1 MNKIPN
7 FQSQPLTP
15 TMGTPFLSCRR
26 IKKSYVQGAWEL
38 HILKGIDLDIRQGES
53 ICIVGSSGAGKS
65 TLLHILGTLDRPT
78 EGELKIDGQDIL
90 GMGDEELAKFRNRE
104 MGFVFQSHHLLGE
117 FTALENVMM
126 PCRIAGDSRVSARIK
141 ATELLEIMG
150 LADRADHFP
159 NELSGGELQRVAIAR
174 ALVRKPR
181 ILFADEPTGN
191 LDSQNSQ
198 NIQNLFFTLKERFGL
213 TLIVVTHDM
222 AFAQK
227 FNRSLRISDGR
238 FL

>member
-1 MNKIPN
+1 MNSIPAYN
-7 FQSQPLTP
+7 PQ
-15 TMGTPFLSCRR
+15 FLSARG
-26 IKKSYVQGAWEL
+26 IKKAYVQGAWEL

-53 ICIVGSSGAGKS
+53 IGIVGSSGAGKS

-78 EGELKIDGQDIL
+78 EGTLKIDGQDIL
-90 GMGDEELAKFRNRE
+90 SLSDEDLASFRNRE

-117 FTALENVMM
+117 FSALENVMM
-126 PCRIAGDSRVSARIK
+126 PCRIAGDSRVSARLK
-141 ATELLEIMG
+141 ATELLEILG
-150 LADRADHFP
+150 LADRAAHFP

-198 NIQNLFFTLKERFGL
+198 LIQNLFFTLKERFGL
-213 TLIVVTHDM
+213 TMIVVTHDM
-222 AFAQK
+222 NFAQK
-227 FNRSLRISDGR
+227 FNRCLRISDGR

>member
-1 MNKIPN
+1 MNKILG
-7 FQSQPLTP
+7 SQPVVPSLGP
-15 TMGTPFLSCRR
+15 GFLSARG
-26 IKKSYVQGAWEL
+26 IQKTYAQGAWEL
-38 HILKGIDLDIRQGES
+38 QILKGLDLDIRQGES
-53 ICIVGSSGAGKS
+53 IGIVGSSGAGKS
-65 TLLHILGTLDRPT
+65 TLLHILGTLDKPT
-78 EGELKIDGQDIL
+78 AGELTIDGQDIL
-90 GMGDEELAKFRNRE
+90 GLSDEELAQFRNRE

-141 ATELLEIMG
+141 ATELLEVMG

-198 NIQNLFFTLKERFGL
+198 MIQALFFSLKERFGL

-222 AFAQK
+222 NFAQK
-227 FNRSLRISDGR
+227 FNRCLRISDGR
-238 FL
+238 FV

>member
-1 MNKIPN
+1 MNEVPSLKK
-7 FQSQPLTP
+7 
-15 TMGTPFLSCRR
+15 PFLRAQKIR
-26 IKKSYVQGAWEL
+26 KAYAQGAGEL
-38 HILKGIDLDIRQGES
+38 QILKGVDLEVKEGES
-53 ICIVGSSGAGKS
+53 IGIVGSSGAGKS
-65 TLLHILGTLDRPT
+65 TLLHILGTLDRPN
-78 EGELKIDGQDIL
+78 EGELLIDGQNVLEMNDN
-90 GMGDEELAKFRNRE
+90 ELADFRNRE
-104 MGFVFQSHHLLGE
+104 MGFVFQSHYLLGE

-126 PCRIAGDSRVSARIK
+126 PCRIAGDSKVAARVK
-141 ATELLEIMG
+141 AQELLEVMG
-150 LADRADHFP
+150 LSERKHHFP

-191 LDSQNSQ
+191 LDSQNSLM
-198 NIQNLFFTLKERFGL
+198 IQNLFFHLKEKFGL

-222 AFAQK
+222 NFAQK